1 MTPEIDE
8 LALGSEGGFELPHAE
23 EPQTGKVR
31 RILDTFSVLLSS
43 RIAMVGLTI
52 VLFWV
57 IVAVFAPA
65 LTRYTPLQQDWKAPN
80 QGPSR
85 EHILGTDELGRDL
98 WSRLIYGARV
108 VLVVLPL
115 SGNRWLPG
123 GTALWG
129 VFVAL
134 VIGTTLGLL
143 GGYYGGWLDEIVMR
157 LLDAMMAI
165 PIILLYLIIM
175 VALGASAVNV
185 VIAITIVGVPGIAR
199 LVRSL
204 TLDVRTRE
212 YIRAAETRGENPWYI
227 MFVEILP
234 NARGPIIVDA
244 MLRVGYAIFAM
255 GTLGFLGLGIPP
267 PSPDW
272 GSMVAAGREFILQ
285 GSPWAAL
292 WPCVAIASLVVGLN
306 LLADGLRE
314 ESMKYQ

>member
-1 MTPEIDE
+1 MVSRGATATEEIGIDTR
-8 LALGSEGGFELPHAE
+8 GQHS
-23 EPQTGKVR
+23 R
-31 RILDTFSVLLSS
+31 RIWQAFSVLFASK
-43 RIAMVGLTI
+43 IAMVGLTI

-57 IVAVFAPA
+57 FVAIFAPY
-65 LTRYTPLQQDWKAPN
+65 LTPYGPLDQDWKAPN
-80 QGPSR
+80 QGPSTA
-85 EHILGTDELGRDL
+85 HILGTDELGRDL
-98 WSRLIYGARV
+98 WSRLMHGARI
-108 VLVVLPL
+108 VLVIMPISEKL
-115 SGNRWLPG
+115 WIPG

-129 VFVAL
+129 VFIAL
-134 VIGTTLGLL
+134 LVGTTLGLL
-143 GGYYGGWLDEIVMR
+143 GGFHGGWIDEVVMR
-157 LLDAMMAI
+157 LLDALMAV
-165 PIILLYLIIM
+165 PIILLYMIIM
-175 VALGASAVNV
+175 AALGASALNV
-185 VIAITIVGVPGIAR
+185 VIAITIVGTPGIAR

-204 TLDVRTRE
+204 TLDIRTRE

-272 GSMVAAGREFILQ
+272 GSMVAKGREFILA

-292 WPCVAIASLVVGLN
+292 WPSVAIASLVVGLN

-314 ESMKYQ
+314 ESMRYQ